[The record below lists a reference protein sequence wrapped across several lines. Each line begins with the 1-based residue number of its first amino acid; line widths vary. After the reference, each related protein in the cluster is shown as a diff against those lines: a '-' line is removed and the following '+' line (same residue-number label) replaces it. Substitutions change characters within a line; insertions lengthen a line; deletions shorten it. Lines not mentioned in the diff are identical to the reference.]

1 MSIDSGISAIV
12 SMLTLAL
19 PLAGFGRLMC
29 PLDVLRGLSVLTR
42 SGTKVVPRLVS
53 RLTNLI
59 YGQVDVPVTNY
70 GQVDV
75 VPTFSQPVSTE
86 ENLRREGNTSSV

>member
-1 MSIDSGISAIV
+1 
-12 SMLTLAL
+12 MLTLAS

-29 PLDVLRGLSVLTR
+29 PLNVLRGLSVFTR
-42 SGTKVVPRLVS
+42 SGTKVVPRLVL

-75 VPTFSQPVSTE
+75 PTFSHAKIQISQI
-86 ENLRREGNTSSV
+86 LHL